1 MLKFKRETS
10 RTSAIKWLITE
21 HTATDYNAAWPIR
34 FLKGSRPGK
43 RPQLLN
49 VQTND
54 DKRQLY
60 EKEKHQERSF
70 QPKSKE
76 M

>member
-1 MLKFKRETS
+1 M
-10 RTSAIKWLITE
+10 
-21 HTATDYNAAWPIR
+21 AAWPIR
-34 FLKGSRPGK
+34 FLNGSRPGK
-43 RPQLLN
+43 RPHLLN
-49 VQTND
+49 VQPND

-60 EKEKHQERSF
+60 EKEKHPEHSF

>member
-1 MLKFKRETS
+1 M
-10 RTSAIKWLITE
+10 
-21 HTATDYNAAWPIR
+21 AAWPIR

-43 RPQLLN
+43 RPNLPD

-54 DKRQLY
+54 DKRRLY
-60 EKEKHQERSF
+60 EKEKHPERSF
-70 QPKSKE
+70 QAKSRE

>member
-1 MLKFKRETS
+1 M
-10 RTSAIKWLITE
+10 
-21 HTATDYNAAWPIR
+21 AAWPIR

-43 RPQLLN
+43 RPHLLN
-49 VQTND
+49 VQPND

>member
-1 MLKFKRETS
+1 M
-10 RTSAIKWLITE
+10 
-21 HTATDYNAAWPIR
+21 AAWPIR
-34 FLKGSRPGK
+34 FLKGTRQGK
-43 RPQLLN
+43 RSHMPN

-54 DKRQLY
+54 DKKRSY
-60 EKEKHQERSF
+60 EKEKHPERSF